1 MGEHAVRPGA
11 GTRHGRRADAPTGS
25 APSSV
30 LPGPPR
36 HPHPHPIGAAAPG
49 HTCRGNHAGRGP
61 GHGPGVGGTALPDR
75 AKGVPCPVF
84 ESRGSWASATPRRK
98 AVS

>member
-1 MGEHAVRPGA
+1 MTAAFADDIAETAVP
-11 GTRHGRRADAPTGS
+11 
-25 APSSV
+25 
-30 LPGPPR
+30 
-36 HPHPHPIGAAAPG
+36 AAAA
-49 HTCRGNHAGRGP
+49 HAARPTEVKTGGP